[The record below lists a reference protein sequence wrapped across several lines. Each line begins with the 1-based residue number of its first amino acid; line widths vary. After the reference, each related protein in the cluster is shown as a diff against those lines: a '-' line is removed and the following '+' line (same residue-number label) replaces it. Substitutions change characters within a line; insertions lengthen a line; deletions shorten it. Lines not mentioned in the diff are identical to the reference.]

1 MDIIHL
7 LPDSVAN
14 QIAAGEVIQRPAS
27 VVKELVENSIDA
39 GASLIKVIIK
49 GAGRTSILV
58 IDDGKGMSAT
68 DARLAFERHAT
79 SKIQQS
85 SDLFALTTMG
95 FRGEALA
102 SIAAVAQ
109 VELRTRR
116 NTDELGTFIEIEG
129 SQLVRQELEQCAVG
143 TQILIKNLFFNVPAR
158 RKFLKSDET
167 EMRNILQEMSRIVLA
182 HPDIAF
188 QLYNG
193 DDLVYD
199 LPISLFK
206 QRIVAL
212 CGRKVRN
219 ISQQLVDVEVN
230 TTLVKLTGYVGTPQS
245 AGRNPHQFFFVNGRY
260 MNHPYFRRAVI
271 QAYDRMIATEDAPL
285 FFLNLEVD
293 PSTIDVNIHPTK
305 TEIKFENEREIWS
318 IITIAI
324 KEALGKFHVVPSID
338 FDTADSIDIP
348 VAGQSNALPEMPK
361 VVFNPDYNPFAS
373 IKTSDRSTQN
383 YSIQS
388 QSAPRN
394 WQKLFEVRSEDLGVR
409 CYLSDQSDLSDSS
422 DNFKCTEKLSTLNSC
437 DKREQSNLF
446 ELQSEPTV
454 LSRMAKNTRIMRE
467 ANNFQLSTTNEESL
481 LYKNR
486 YLCVSMKSGLM
497 IVDVQ
502 RAITRICYDNLL
514 AQVEKSGGVSQ
525 KLLFPEVLELTM
537 DDKYIFTEIELE
549 LKSVG
554 FEFTEFG
561 KSMYSIEGIPAM
573 LSEGADV
580 LKILE
585 TILSEVKVSACSV
598 SSQLYQTIANIISQN
613 EAGMRLKRNMTVEER
628 NSLIGQLFASSNPN
642 NTPDG
647 RKIINILSDDDFAKM
662 WN

>member
-27 VVKELVENSIDA
+27 VIKELVENSIDA
-39 GASLIKVIIK
+39 GASLIKVVVK

-116 NTDELGTFIEIEG
+116 NGDELGTFIEIEG
-129 SQLVRQELEQCAVG
+129 SKLLRQEMEQCAVG
-143 TQILIKNLFFNVPAR
+143 TQFLIKNLFFNVPAR

-167 EMRNILQEMSRIVLA
+167 EMRNIMQEMSRIVLA

-199 LPISLFK
+199 LPIASFK

-219 ISQQLVDVEVN
+219 ISQQLVNIEVN

-245 AGRNPHQFFFVNGRY
+245 AGRNPQQFFFVNGRY
-260 MNHPYFRRAVI
+260 MNHPYFRRAVV
-271 QAYDRMIATEDAPL
+271 QAYERMISAEDTPQ

-318 IITIAI
+318 IISIAV
-324 KEALGKFHVVPSID
+324 KEALGKFNVAPSID
-338 FDTADSIDIP
+338 FDTTDSIDIP
-348 VAGQSNALPEMPK
+348 VAGGSGNAIPEMPK
-361 VVFNPDYNPFAS
+361 VTFNPNYNPFS
-373 IKTSDRSTQN
+373 SGGSSGYNTQPK
-383 YSIQS
+383 SVS
-388 QSAPRN
+388 RN
-394 WQKLFEVRSEDLGVR
+394 WKELFEVRNEELGVR
-409 CYLSDQSDLSDSS
+409 
-422 DNFKCTEKLSTLNSC
+422 
-437 DKREQSNLF
+437 
-446 ELQSEPTV
+446 
-454 LSRMAKNTRIMRE
+454 
-467 ANNFQLSTTNEESL
+467 NEEFFSNDSKTVESQLETQNIVSLQASL

-486 YLCVSMKSGLM
+486 YLCVPMKSGLM
-497 IVDVQ
+497 MIDVQ
-502 RAITRICYDNLL
+502 RAFARIYYDSLL
-514 AQVEKSGGVSQ
+514 AQVEKNSGVSQ
-525 KLLFPEVLELTM
+525 KLLFPEVLELSLE
-537 DDKYIFTEIELE
+537 DKCLFTEIEIE
-549 LKSVG
+549 LKAVG
-554 FEFTEFG
+554 FEIAEFG
-561 KSMYSIEGIPAM
+561 KSMYRIEGVPAM

-580 LKILE
+580 IKILE
-585 TILSEVKVSACSV
+585 NIVGEMKISGCDVSQKVH
-598 SSQLYQTIANIISQN
+598 QIIANTISQS
-613 EAGMRLKRNMTVEER
+613 ESRLRIDRTMTIEER
-628 NSLIGQLFASSNPN
+628 NSLLAQLFASSNPN
-642 NTPDG
+642 NAPDG
-647 RKIINILSDDDFAKM
+647 RKIINILSDDIIESMF
-662 WN
+662 

>member
-1 MDIIHL
+1 VDIIHL

-39 GASLIKVIIK
+39 GATLIKVIIK

-58 IDDGKGMSAT
+58 IDDGKGMSPT

-85 SDLFALTTMG
+85 ADLFALTTMG

-116 NTDELGTFIEIEG
+116 KDDELGTFIEIEG
-129 SQLVRQELEQCAVG
+129 SQVLRQEVEQCAIG
-143 TQILIKNLFFNVPAR
+143 TQFLIKNLFFNVPAR

-182 HPDIAF
+182 HPNIAF

-193 DDLVYD
+193 DDLIYD
-199 LPISLFK
+199 LPIASFK

-219 ISQQLVDVEVN
+219 ISQQLVDVDVN
-230 TTLVKLTGYVGTPQS
+230 TMLVKISGYVGTPQS
-245 AGRNPHQFFFVNGRY
+245 AGRNPQQFFFVNGRY
-260 MNHPYFRRAVI
+260 MNHPYFRRAVL
-271 QAYDRMIATEDAPL
+271 QAYERMISAEDAPQ

-318 IITIAI
+318 ILSIAV
-324 KEALGKFHVVPSID
+324 KEALGKFNVAPSID
-338 FDTADSIDIP
+338 FDTTDSIDIP
-348 VAGQSNALPEMPK
+348 VATPTDGIIPEMPK
-361 VVFNPDYNPFAS
+361 VTFNPNYNPFQS
-373 IKTSDRSTQN
+373 RGTNYHTQSSSVSRNWKDLFEGRKEELEDRRETLQPQEIFAN
-383 YSIQS
+383 KDIQS
-388 QSAPRN
+388 KSPNSQ
-394 WQKLFEVRSEDLGVR
+394 
-409 CYLSDQSDLSDSS
+409 LSDFNTQHP
-422 DNFKCTEKLSTLNSC
+422 T
-437 DKREQSNLF
+437 F
-446 ELQSEPTV
+446 EDT
-454 LSRMAKNTRIMRE
+454 
-467 ANNFQLSTTNEESL
+467 F

-486 YLCVSMKSGLM
+486 YLCVPMKSGLM
-497 IVDVQ
+497 FIDIQ
-502 RAITRICYDNLL
+502 RAIARICYDKLL
-514 AQVEKSGGVSQ
+514 LQVEKSVGASQ
-525 KLLFPEVLELTM
+525 KLLFPEVLELSL
-537 DDKYIFTEIELE
+537 DDKCLFTEIEIE
-549 LKSVG
+549 LKAVG
-554 FEFTEFG
+554 FEIAEFG
-561 KSMYSIEGIPAM
+561 KSMYRIEGIPAL
-573 LSEGADV
+573 LSEGVDV

-585 TILSEVKVSACSV
+585 TIIEEVKNSGVDVSDSV
-598 SSQLYQTIANIISQN
+598 HRIIANILSQS
-613 EAGMRLKRNMTVEER
+613 EATIRIKHNMSPEER
-628 NSLIGQLFASSNPN
+628 NSLIAQLFASSNPN

-647 RKIINILSDDDFAKM
+647 RKIINTLTDATIDAMF
-662 WN
+662 

>member
-85 SDLFALTTMG
+85 ADLFALTTMG

-129 SQLVRQELEQCAVG
+129 SQLVRQEVEQCAVG
-143 TQILIKNLFFNVPAR
+143 TQFLIKNLFFNVPAR

-182 HPDIAF
+182 HPGIAF

-199 LPISLFK
+199 LPVASFK

-260 MNHPYFRRAVI
+260 MNHPYFRRAVL
-271 QAYDRMIATEDAPL
+271 QAYERMIAAEDAPL
-285 FFLNLEVD
+285 FFLNLEVE

-318 IITIAI
+318 IISIAV
-324 KEALGKFHVVPSID
+324 KEALGKFNVTPSIN
-338 FDTADSIDIP
+338 FDTTDSIDIP
-348 VAGQSNALPEMPK
+348 VVGQGDVHIEMPK
-361 VVFNPDYNPFAS
+361 VTFNPDYNPFHQN
-373 IKTSDRSTQN
+373 TQN
-383 YSIQS
+383 QNCIVQS

-394 WQKLFEVRSEDLGVR
+394 WQKLFEVRSEEIGGRSEEVGVR
-409 CYLSDQSDLSDSS
+409 S
-422 DNFKCTEKLSTLNSC
+422 E
-437 DKREQSNLF
+437 
-446 ELQSEPTV
+446 ELGDGG
-454 LSRMAKNTRIMRE
+454 
-467 ANNFQLSTTNEESL
+467 NFQFSTTQEPSL

-486 YLCVSMKSGLM
+486 YLCMPMKSGLM
-497 IVDVQ
+497 MIDIM

-514 AQVEKSGGVSQ
+514 TQVVKSSGVSQ
-525 KLLFPEVLELTM
+525 KLLFPEVLELTL
-537 DDKYIFTEIELE
+537 DDKCIFTEIEQE
-549 LKSVG
+549 LRGVG
-554 FEFTEFG
+554 FEFAEFG
-561 KSMYSIEGIPAM
+561 KSMYRIESVPAM
-573 LSEGADV
+573 LTEGVDV

-585 TILSEVKVSACSV
+585 NILSEVKISGCSV
-598 SSQLYQTIANIISQN
+598 SCQLHQIIANIISQS
-613 EAGMRLKRNMTVEER
+613 EASMRIKRNMTVEER
-628 NSLIGQLFASSNPN
+628 NALVGQLFASSNPN
-642 NTPDG
+642 NAPDG
-647 RKIINILSDDDFAKM
+647 KKIINVLSDNMIDAMF
-662 WN
+662 